1 MDLDSLIER
10 KRERFEQLERE
21 IADPRLFENRKRAGE
36 IMREHASIKELL
48 GRWKRLETARRQL
61 DDNRELATSRDV
73 EIAAMADDEIP
84 DLEERVTDLE
94 REIQIDLLPPDE
106 NEDRDAIVEIR
117 AGTGGSE
124 AAIFAADLYRMYNR
138 YAEAAG
144 LKTEDLESSP
154 SELGGLKEVIFRVS
168 GESVFRKLRYESGV
182 HRVQRVPATEAQ
194 GRIHT
199 STATVAVL
207 PEAQDV
213 DVELKPDDL
222 RIEVS
227 RAGGPGGQGV
237 NTTDSAVQVLHIPTG
252 RIVRCQDGRSQIKNK
267 ERALSIL
274 RARLLER
281 KQREEAEKYSA
292 QRRGQIGTG
301 GREEKIRTYNF
312 PQNRVT
318 DHRIG
323 LTLYNL
329 DRVMEGDLGE
339 LIRALQVA
347 DVAERLKESAVL
359 SELESSSPLR
369 ISLHQFEA
377 DSARNLLTTLRL
389 DYERMTVLD
398 VLQSTT
404 AYFKKRGIENPRL
417 NAEHLL
423 AHALGRTRME
433 LYLEFERTLG
443 EVELA
448 PLRKLVQ
455 RRGEGEP
462 LQHLLGT
469 VEFCGDTFL
478 CDNRALVP
486 ATRNRAVRGTRR
498 IKNRESRIENRGRWN
513 RQRRD
518 CAQSGKKI
526 SRGTNFRR
534 GRLGRCA
541 RPHARKRDPA
551 RLKWTRPIEK
561 KQSS

>member
-1 MDLDSLIER
+1 MDLNSLIER

-21 IADPRLFENRKRAGE
+21 IADPCLFENRKRAGE
-36 IMREHASIKELL
+36 IMREHAGIKELVA
-48 GRWKRLETARRQL
+48 RWNRLETARRQL

-84 DLEERVTDLE
+84 DLEERVRDLE
-94 REIQIDLLPPDE
+94 REIQIGLLPPDE

-213 DVELKPDDL
+213 DLELKPDDL

-252 RIVRCQDGRSQIKNK
+252 TIVRCQDGRSQIKNK

-339 LIRALQVA
+339 LIRALQAV
-347 DVAERLKESAVL
+347 DVAERLKELVAV
-359 SELESSSPLR
+359 
-369 ISLHQFEA
+369 
-377 DSARNLLTTLRL
+377 
-389 DYERMTVLD
+389 
-398 VLQSTT
+398 
-404 AYFKKRGIENPRL
+404 
-417 NAEHLL
+417 
-423 AHALGRTRME
+423 
-433 LYLEFERTLG
+433 
-443 EVELA
+443 
-448 PLRKLVQ
+448 
-455 RRGEGEP
+455 
-462 LQHLLGT
+462 
-469 VEFCGDTFL
+469 
-478 CDNRALVP
+478 
-486 ATRNRAVRGTRR
+486 
-498 IKNRESRIENRGRWN
+498 
-513 RQRRD
+513 
-518 CAQSGKKI
+518 
-526 SRGTNFRR
+526 
-534 GRLGRCA
+534 
-541 RPHARKRDPA
+541 
-551 RLKWTRPIEK
+551 
-561 KQSS
+561 

>member
-1 MDLDSLIER
+1 MDLNSLIER
-10 KRERFEQLERE
+10 KRERFAELERE
-21 IADPRLFENRKRAGE
+21 VADPRLFDNRKRAGE
-36 IMREHASIKELL
+36 IMREHASIKGLLERWNEL
-48 GRWKRLETARRQL
+48 EAARRQL
-61 DDNRELATSRDV
+61 DDNRELTTSRDV

-84 DLEERVTDLE
+84 DLEKRVADLE
-94 REIQIDLLPPDE
+94 REIQIGLLPSDE
-106 NEDRDAIVEIR
+106 NENRDAIVEIR

-144 LKTEDLESSP
+144 LKTEDLESSS

-207 PEAQDV
+207 PEAEDV
-213 DVELKPDDL
+213 DLELRPDDL

-252 RIVRCQDGRSQIKNK
+252 TIVRCQDGRSQLKNK
-267 ERALSIL
+267 EKAMSIL

-281 KQREEAEKYSA
+281 RQREEAEKYSA

-329 DRVMEGDLGE
+329 DRMMNGDLGE
-339 LIRALQVA
+339 FIRSLQAA
-347 DVAERLKESAVL
+347 DVAERLKES
-359 SELESSSPLR
+359 
-369 ISLHQFEA
+369 SLA
-377 DSARNLLTTLRL
+377 S
-389 DYERMTVLD
+389 
-398 VLQSTT
+398 STT
-404 AYFKKRGIENPRL
+404 
-417 NAEHLL
+417 
-423 AHALGRTRME
+423 
-433 LYLEFERTLG
+433 
-443 EVELA
+443 
-448 PLRKLVQ
+448 
-455 RRGEGEP
+455 
-462 LQHLLGT
+462 
-469 VEFCGDTFL
+469 
-478 CDNRALVP
+478 
-486 ATRNRAVRGTRR
+486 
-498 IKNRESRIENRGRWN
+498 
-513 RQRRD
+513 
-518 CAQSGKKI
+518 
-526 SRGTNFRR
+526 
-534 GRLGRCA
+534 
-541 RPHARKRDPA
+541 
-551 RLKWTRPIEK
+551 
-561 KQSS
+561 